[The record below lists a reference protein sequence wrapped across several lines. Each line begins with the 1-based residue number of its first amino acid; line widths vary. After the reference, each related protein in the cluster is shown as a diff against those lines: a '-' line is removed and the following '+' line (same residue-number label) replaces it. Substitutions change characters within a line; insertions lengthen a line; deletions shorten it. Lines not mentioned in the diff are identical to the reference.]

1 MSYSGYD
8 IEDAIVLNKAAL
20 DRGYGRCLVYRNQK
34 ATMKRYSN
42 QVHTGKRRI
51 PDVRFGK
58 PDEKRPVIERPNL
71 N

>member
-8 IEDAIVLNKAAL
+8 IEDAIVLNRAAL

-42 QVHTGKRRI
+42 QVISKNNYRQKSKRNNKS
-51 PDVRFGK
+51 F
-58 PDEKRPVIERPNL
+58 
-71 N
+71 